1 MLDFFYQTT
10 LLKRFLNFIEPNL
23 NVKFLEKNFP
33 FTKKLHK
40 NNDLEVYLAEFFYF
54 IGCNWAV
61 LVFRLIEFSKLDSKV
76 FNLKP
81 LSSKYFRILKNN
93 TILTNKHIK

>member
-1 MLDFFYQTT
+1 MLRFVKTPSSFISHTLTSKRLLMVFEKSNILSKTSLNIYMLDFFYQTT

-54 IGCNWAV
+54 IGCN
-61 LVFRLIEFSKLDSKV
+61 
-76 FNLKP
+76 
-81 LSSKYFRILKNN
+81 
-93 TILTNKHIK
+93 